1 MKNFLYDVFSL
12 IIIISV
18 LTFSK
23 IIALSYDFSAETIWF
38 IGAVG
43 GVCALFVSCILQKY
57 KN

>member
-23 IIALSYDFSAETIWF
+23 IIALSYDFGAEAIWL
-38 IGAVG
+38 IGAIG
-43 GVCALFVSCILQKY
+43 GICALCVSCILQKY